1 MAASGPS
8 LCPVSVLQTLSAQ
21 GRNRRRRAIGN
32 CRAEVSSCD
41 PQTPCTATIMR
52 ARRIIDKMAGTEL
65 RAAAQD
71 SRHQARRRCPGPM
84 RGRSHA
90 AADGAKERQ
99 TKGILECQAA
109 IATNE
114 HRKRAAA
121 IRAEPN
127 EPNVRES
134 FSEKKLLG
142 RERERVR
149 GKETLF

>member
-90 AADGAKERQ
+90 AKKTPQTALRSVKLKASLNAKQPLPQ
-99 TKGILECQAA
+99 TNIESAPRRSEQNR
-109 IATNE
+109 TNQTFAKVSP
-114 HRKRAAA
+114 RK
-121 IRAEPN
+121 N
-127 EPNVRES
+127 Y
-134 FSEKKLLG
+134 
-142 RERERVR
+142 
-149 GKETLF
+149 